1 MADGDKQVL
10 LVGLQ
15 PGRTEIFGGG
25 GSGHGGIF
33 AHDASAFLFPNQH
46 PAGVQEYQM
55 KGTGLHDFFDTDTP
69 GFFFGSWLVDLFGRF
84 FPVIPVK
91 FSAFG
96 NNPGVSVVVEDKVIE
111 SFGQTGSLKA
121 FFDIVT
127 ETSGTGIDEIETV
140 KVLGPQQPVA
150 AVIACA

>member
-1 MADGDKQVL
+1 M
-10 LVGLQ
+10 
-15 PGRTEIFGGG
+15 
-25 GSGHGGIF
+25 
-33 AHDASAFLFPNQH
+33 
-46 PAGVQEYQM
+46 
-55 KGTGLHDFFDTDTP
+55 
-69 GFFFGSWLVDLFGRF
+69 
-84 FPVIPVK
+84 
-91 FSAFG
+91 
-96 NNPGVSVVVEDKVIE
+96 VEDKVIE